1 MAKVTFKV
9 LSEPVCLEPRIRTY
23 MRRSPVISDRNY
35 EHYRTITFN
44 EEYVSLLNALH
55 VILLSSAL
63 IWSMNMKKM
72 ECKRI
77 VRGSVFSNWGY
88 TYKYEIQ
95 EWMGDKDIIPDSM
108 PNTPERKVAMCI
120 PQDTVLWST
129 VCSTCSIYE
138 YFHHIWLI
146 MKEIEVEMSWDF
158 EHILFKYLW
167 VNEDHERQKADNF

>member
-1 MAKVTFKV
+1 MKGERWRERERERERERKIVCAYERKRERHTEIET
-9 LSEPVCLEPRIRTY
+9 LSTTHEISFLKKITY
-23 MRRSPVISDRNY
+23 LCHDMIYKHEISDMKICNVRN
-35 EHYRTITFN
+35 F
-44 EEYVSLLNALH
+44 
-55 VILLSSAL
+55 
-63 IWSMNMKKM
+63 
-72 ECKRI
+72 
-77 VRGSVFSNWGY
+77 FSNWGY
-88 TYKYEIQ
+88 TSEYETQ

-129 VCSTCSIYE
+129 VFSTCSIYE

-167 VNEDHERQKADNF
+167 LNEDHLGQKADNF